1 MVFHIANK
9 SGIAAKEERNEF
21 VNITQFVAQNGRYF
35 LILQPENFLNSFVQ
49 MLQGGGLLSC
59 QAERFFP
66 FRFVLCRRKCCQE
79 RHPYTT
85 ELLGS
90 QCAVAGGQD
99 SFKMNQV

>member
-59 QAERFFP
+59 QAERFS
-66 FRFVLCRRKCCQE
+66 L
-79 RHPYTT
+79 
-85 ELLGS
+85 S
-90 QCAVAGGQD
+90 D
-99 SFKMNQV
+99 SFSAGANAVRNAILTPRSFWAPNVQWLVVRILSK